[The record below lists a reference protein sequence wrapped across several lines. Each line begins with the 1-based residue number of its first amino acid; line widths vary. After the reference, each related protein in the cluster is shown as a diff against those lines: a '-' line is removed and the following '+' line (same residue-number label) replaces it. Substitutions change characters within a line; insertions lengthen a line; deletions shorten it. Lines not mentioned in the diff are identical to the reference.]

1 MMNNED
7 TKKLQYMKYTL
18 EDYKRRKIKTK
29 EWKLNKLQREYLES
43 LGYQIEP
50 VIYEITT
57 KTFKDLYHIQNPLI
71 KEIHYAS
78 KAGKKRIGKSL
89 KEADK
94 KVLKEYKVRF
104 YPVKFRIIIIP
115 QKNKVGFMNS
125 FMGPFFI

>member
-1 MMNNED
+1 MMNMED
-7 TKKLQYMKYTL
+7 TKKLQNMKYTL
-18 EDYKRRKIKTK
+18 EEYKRRKIKTK

-57 KTFKDLYHIQNPLI
+57 KTFKDLYHIRSPLI

-94 KVLKEYKVRF
+94 KVLAEYKVKF
-104 YPVKFRIIIIP
+104 YPLKFKIIIIP
-115 QKNKVGFMNS
+115 
-125 FMGPFFI
+125 